1 MPLSEPP
8 TLRSN
13 TTEQQFL
20 ELAEAS
26 KEKYEE
32 QQKVIAGLQKSL
44 GIARKSLCEAHG
56 VCKLLGQAIDD
67 IEGEEIQTVQH
78 LSEMIRANMARALE
92 KCVLHSGVD
101 LGQDCGLGVLHTV
114 HRSIDSVIMTVVI
127 V

>member
-1 MPLSEPP
+1 MPLSESGV

-13 TTEQQFL
+13 TTEAQYL

-32 QQKVIAGLQKSL
+32 QQKVIADLQKSL
-44 GIARKSLCEAHG
+44 GIARKILCEAYG
-56 VCKLLGQAIDD
+56 VCKLSGQAIDD

-78 LSEMIRANMARALE
+78 LSEMIRATMARALE

-101 LGQDCGLGVLHTV
+101 LGWD
-114 HRSIDSVIMTVVI
+114 
-127 V
+127 